1 MRCPH
6 CGHPN
11 TRVIET
17 RESDEAIRRRRAC
30 ESCELRFTTY
40 ERTQLPRLVVRATSG
55 AQRNFT
61 RQWLANALKSA
72 GADLPPATLNTIAG
86 GIEAQLKATNRRVV
100 STEDVAHL
108 AIRQVSQA
116 RPFASNGPTTEQVT
130 VALDATLPTR
140 RATPSQLQLPFE
152 R

>member
-6 CGHPN
+6 CGHPQ
-11 TRVIET
+11 TKVIET

-30 ESCELRFTTY
+30 EACELRFTTY
-40 ERTQLPRLVVRATSG
+40 ERIQLPRLVVRATSG

-61 RQWLANALKSA
+61 RGWLASALHSA
-72 GADLPPATLNTIAG
+72 GADLPAPTLGTIAAA
-86 GIEAQLKATNRRVV
+86 IEAQLKAANRRVV

-116 RPFASNGPTTEQVT
+116 RPFAGPGPTTEQVT
-130 VALDATLPTR
+130 VALDATLPSR
-140 RATPSQLQLPFE
+140 RPAPSQLTLPME
-152 R
+152 K